1 MSSLHDASGRI
12 LIADDEAS
20 IRDGLVD
27 VLTDEGYQAT
37 GVANGAE
44 AISAIAQ
51 CGYDIVVTDLRM
63 PEIDGL
69 EVLRRV
75 RELSPQTLV
84 LLITAYASV
93 ETAVEAL
100 RNGAHDYILK
110 PLLVEDVLSKIH
122 RLF

>member
-1 MSSLHDASGRI
+1 MKGDSGRI
-12 LIADDEAS
+12 LIVDDEAS
-20 IRDGLVD
+20 IREGLVD
-27 VLTDEGYQAT
+27 VLKDEGYDVT
-37 GVANGAE
+37 GASNGAE
-44 AISAIAQ
+44 AIGAIAQ
-51 CGYDIVVTDLRM
+51 CSYDVVVTDLRM

-75 RELSPQTLV
+75 GELSPQTLV

-110 PLLVEDVLSKIH
+110 PLVVEDVLS
-122 RLF
+122 